1 MIRLQLINFLQL
13 YLFLSVVGHSPETDK
28 NFEGK
33 DSDNLYISLYPCLF
47 YCLFPSAIPHFLDF
61 TLTVCSLFGCHHVD
75 AHMRPVVV
83 VELYS
88 QFDGSPYFCDGCED
102 HTLKQFV
109 LYRAV
114 DALGHGILLRIAAF
128 SHADG
133 YSVPVQHSHI
143 SIGCVLTSAVRVVYK
158 PSVVIRKMF
167 QSHTQGFQCIS
178 YTIAYDFFRVGILE
192 QREVAERIFF
202 HIVSIRVNGNIGNIA
217 HPQPVLGFR
226 NIVPYQIREGGESMG
241 GVRSARLAHTATHFQ
256 TMAIKDVIE
265 TVSSYSILIAEALV
279 IHQPKFLAS
288 DSGIKLTYFLY
299 ELHDKLLAGKTAE
312 QESVIMLV
320 IRLPRY
326 PKQFTNAA
334 HDKF

>member
-1 MIRLQLINFLQL
+1 M

-47 YCLFPSAIPHFLDF
+47 YCLLPSTVPHFLDF
-61 TLTVCSLFGCHHVD
+61 TLTACRLFGCHHIDTHV
-75 AHMRPVVV
+75 RPMIV
-83 VELYS
+83 VELYCHS
-88 QFDGSPYFCDGCED
+88 HSFPDLCDRGEY
-102 HTLKQFV
+102 HSLKQLI
-109 LYRAV
+109 LYRIV
-114 DALGHGILLRIAAF
+114 DTFSHGILLRIAAF

-133 YSVPVQHSHI
+133 YSILAQHSNI
-143 SIGCVLTSAVRVVYK
+143 GIGCVLASAVGVVYK
-158 PSVVIRKMF
+158 PFVVARQMS
-167 QSHTQGFQCIS
+167 QSHTQGFQRIFSFQCIS

-192 QREVAERIFF
+192 QREVAERILF
-202 HIVSIRVNGNIGNIA
+202 HVVRIRVNRDIGNVA
-217 HPQPVLGFR
+217 YPQTILGFR

-241 GVRSARLAHTATHFQ
+241 GVRSARLAHTASHFQ

-279 IHQPKFLAS
+279 IHQPKFLAP
-288 DSGIKLTYFLY
+288 DSGIKLTYFLH
-299 ELHDKLLAGKTAE
+299 ELYDKLLSGKTAE

-334 HDKF
+334 HGKF